1 MTDSCTNIDISRIE
15 ISNNLRVLAI
25 GKIYEKHS

>member
-1 MTDSCTNIDISRIE
+1 MTDSYTNIDISRIG
-15 ISNNLRVLAI
+15 ISDNLPILAI